1 MKVFGFLVPVF
12 VHRQAI
18 FILCEPPSFLD
29 LVAPLRGLCMNC
41 FLTREATGCRSHPAK
56 IFGFSSASH
65 FDLLSASAPEL
76 VGSDFDRAKGC
87 RPVFSSVELSLG
99 PASKNMPRGAKSPAR
114 FCLPPSVF
122 VPAFDLFH
130 VAGSRS
136 LLSLCAQ
143 VVLPGQ

>member
-1 MKVFGFLVPVF
+1 VSRLRFL
-12 VHRQAI
+12 I
-18 FILCEPPSFLD
+18 SWLLCEVSACIAFS
-29 LVAPLRGLCMNC
+29 LVKPQGVGHTRLRFSDFPRPLILICYQLLHQN
-41 FLTREATGCRSHPAK
+41 
-56 IFGFSSASH
+56 SSAQI
-65 FDLLSASAPEL
+65 LTE
-76 VGSDFDRAKGC
+76 KGC

-130 VAGSRS
+130 AAGSRS